1 MASSTLRTLIKV
13 RVAQRVKLLHNEE
26 MNSKDVLEVSIK
38 AVIPTTSG
46 SAVFLGNEE
55 KVFVIYTDPLVGNAI
70 SMLVRGAIKER
81 PLTHDLMGMLLTS
94 LGAKVERVIIN
105 DLKGATYYGR
115 MIISLENELQQRKV
129 IELDAR
135 PSDCLAMAT
144 QQGSPV
150 YITKAVWDEVEDM
163 SGVLEKMKHFP
174 EGETAGEEF
183 PEKEE
188 E

>member
-1 MASSTLRTLIKV
+1 
-13 RVAQRVKLLHNEE
+13 
-26 MNSKDVLEVSIK
+26 MNPKDVLEVRIK

-55 KVFVIYTDPLVGNAI
+55 KTFVIYTDPLVGNAI
-70 SMLVRGAIKER
+70 SMLVQGTTKER

-105 DLKGATYYGR
+105 DLRGATYYGR
-115 MIISLENELQQRKV
+115 MIIGVANELQQRKV

-144 QQGSPV
+144 LQDSPV

-163 SGVLEKMKHFP
+163 SGVLEKMEHLP
-174 EGETAGEEF
+174 EAGPVGEDP

-188 E
+188 EE

>member
-26 MNSKDVLEVSIK
+26 MNSKDVLEVRIK

-70 SMLVRGAIKER
+70 SMLVQGAIKER

-163 SGVLEKMKHFP
+163 SGVLKKMKHLP
-174 EGETAGEEF
+174 EGGTAGDEF